1 MPYLVDNSSVL
12 QLQLWV
18 PSQAAVMARLKHP
31 QGTEAPHDMDTTT
44 LDFNTLT
51 LLLAILGSTLTTV
64 ILIFRQSNH
73 FDKKM
78 DRLDAKFDTKIDAL
92 DTKFDTKIDALDAKF
107 DTKIDALDAKFDTKI
122 DALDT
127 KFDTKIDAL
136 DTKFDTKID
145 ALDTK
150 ITGEFRALHG
160 EFKIV
165 RREISVIGE
174 RLARVEGH
182 LMGPESFRMPGPR
195 PPAADEAPAED
206 PGPDRRQAG

>member
-1 MPYLVDNSSVL
+1 
-12 QLQLWV
+12 
-18 PSQAAVMARLKHP
+18 
-31 QGTEAPHDMDTTT
+31 MDTIT

-51 LLLAILGSTLTTV
+51 LLVAILGSTLTTV
-64 ILIFRQSNH
+64 SLMFRQFNH
-73 FDKKM
+73 LDKKL
-78 DRLDAKFDTKIDAL
+78 DRLDT
-92 DTKFDTKIDALDAKF
+92 
-107 DTKIDALDAKFDTKI
+107 KFDTKI

-150 ITGEFRALHG
+150 FTSEVRAVHG

-165 RREISVIGE
+165 RREISVVGE

-182 LMGPESFRMPGPR
+182 LMGPESFGMRGPR
-195 PPAADEAPAED
+195 PPEADEAPAED
-206 PGPDRRQAG
+206 PGPDHRQAG